1 MDAPCNH
8 VFPRSLRDIH
18 RMYFADQIYT
28 QIQLLSLPP
37 TLLARRT
44 RDIFPR
50 RKRTDGQL
58 DGENYKRVEGSE
70 RDA

>member
-1 MDAPCNH
+1 
-8 VFPRSLRDIH
+8 
-18 RMYFADQIYT
+18 MYFADQIYT